1 MKRSAGKTSPCT
13 VSIFRLSN
21 RLMGKRRHPAGH
33 RKDDGETRY
42 AALGPIEG
50 RLHCVCFTVRG
61 NKLRIISLRKANER
75 EVKIWLEK

>member
-1 MKRSAGKTSPCT
+1 MR
-13 VSIFRLSN
+13 
-21 RLMGKRRHPAGH
+21 KRRHPAGH
-33 RKDDGETRY
+33 PERLRRTRY

-61 NKLRIISLRKANER
+61 NKLRIINLRKANER